1 MKKVAEDFL
10 MKVNIIRIGNSQGI
24 RIPKIILEQTRLG
37 KEVELDVE
45 DQKIVIH
52 PITHSRQGWDEKFK
66 LMAEHEDDQLIDE
79 MIPIENHFDRSE
91 WEW

>member
-1 MKKVAEDFL
+1 MKA
-10 MKVNIIRIGNSQGI
+10 NIIRIGNSQGI
-24 RIPKIILEQTRLG
+24 RIPKVLLEQTRLG
-37 KEVELDVE
+37 KEVELEVE

-66 LMAEHEDDQLIDE
+66 LMAENEDDRMLDE
-79 MIPIENHFDRSE
+79 MMPIENQFDRSE